1 MPTSATSTVL
11 EPDVVAAI
19 AAEVGCRPQQVEAA
33 AGLFAEGATVP
44 FVARYRKEV
53 TGGLAD
59 AQLEVLARR
68 RDYFLEL
75 AARRDVILGSLL
87 EQGKL
92 TPELE
97 AAVRGT
103 HSKQELEDL
112 YLPYRPKRRTRA
124 QIARERGLE
133 PLADA
138 LLAGAAGSG
147 LPGVLARPFVAADK
161 GVEDEAAAL
170 AGARDVL
177 AERLAESAPAR
188 AGLRRAM
195 AASGVLAVRVA
206 AGKEAAPD
214 AAVYRDY
221 FAHEEPARGV
231 PSHRLLAILRGER
244 DGFLVSELRIDD
256 VHEVAALAATW
267 RVPMLTPC
275 GREVAAATIDGY
287 KRLLRP
293 SIANEVRGELR
304 ERAEAEAI
312 AVFRANLEALLLQ
325 APFGQLPVMGLD
337 PGLRTGCKL
346 AVVDGTGRVVATEV
360 IYPILHPEREA
371 AAAATVLAL
380 AARHGVRAIAI
391 GNGTASRETEVFARR
406 VLTDAGEEAV
416 AQVVIAVVPETG
428 ASVYSASATAREEL
442 PDLDVAL
449 RGAVSI
455 ARRLQDPLAEL
466 VKIEPRSLGVGQ
478 YQHDVDQKALDRELD
493 TAVEGAVNRVG
504 VELNSASAPLL
515 RRISGLSERLAR
527 AVVEHRERQG
537 PYRSRQAL
545 LGLPGFGPKTFELA
559 AGFLR
564 VRGGDQPLDATGVHP
579 ERYAVVQRMAG
590 ELGVPVA
597 ELVGNPALVSRLD
610 FARFADAAQGLGS
623 FTLGDIRAELE
634 RPGRD
639 PRPDFRTP
647 KWRADVTSVKDL
659 APGMVLEGRVSNV
672 TNFGAFVDIG
682 VHRDGLV
689 HVSELSHR
697 WIGDPRQAVQVGQVV
712 SVKVLEVD
720 AQRERVSLSLKALE
734 APEPAPVRNG
744 RDGRERGFGRG
755 AGGERAAREPRAAA
769 SAAAAAAGPRPSTP
783 AARPPEDG
791 SPRGAERA
799 RTQRAGAQQAVT
811 QQAAAKGSRSGARDS
826 RSGAKESRPSAAAA
840 AARPPA
846 KPPATI
852 EDLMRKFNRR

>member
-1 MPTSATSTVL
+1 MSTSPVL

-59 AQLEVLARR
+59 SQLEVLARR

-92 TPELE
+92 TPDLE

-147 LPGVLARPFVAADK
+147 LPGALARPFVAADK

-195 AASGVLAVRVA
+195 AGSGVLAVRVA

-267 RVPMLTPC
+267 QVPMLTPC

-478 YQHDVDQKALDRELD
+478 YQHDVDQKSLDRELD

-564 VRGGDQPLDATGVHP
+564 VRGGDHPLDATGVHP

-734 APEPAPVRNG
+734 APEPAPVRSG
-744 RDGRERGFGRG
+744 RDGRERGVGRG

-769 SAAAAAAGPRPSTP
+769 SASAAAAGPRPSTP
-783 AARPPEDG
+783 AARPPGGG

-799 RTQRAGAQQAVT
+799 RGQRAGAQQAVT
-811 QQAAAKGSRSGARDS
+811 QQAAAKGSRPGARDS
-826 RSGAKESRPSAAAA
+826 RPGAKESRPSAAAA

-846 KPPATI
+846 KPAATI